1 MTHDPLCPFSR
12 ECIGG
17 EHEPFAVGPLTC
29 SNTECLAIC
38 DCDLIAKVRSDTL
51 DKARC
56 AVSDVFWPTN
66 GTWVSGKTTFDN
78 LGRACLHAI
87 DGLRGE

>member
-38 DCDLIAKVRSDTL
+38 DCDLIAKVRADERSM
-51 DKARC
+51 C
-56 AVSDVFWPTN
+56 AGAGQNHNENVMELTED
-66 GTWVSGKTTFDN
+66 
-78 LGRACLHAI
+78 A
-87 DGLRGE
+87 

>member
-1 MTHDPLCPFSR
+1 MTHDPLCVERWFTPDDGVP
-12 ECIGG
+12 CIC
-17 EHEPFAVGPLTC
+17 A
-29 SNTECLAIC
+29 
-38 DCDLIAKVRSDTL
+38 LIAKVRADTL